1 MAHSGNHGRFSRA
14 VLSPMPS
21 TRTAPGIRRPMS
33 PGTAATPV
41 GRFHSLLNRENQP
54 MDDASL
60 ILMERIFQV
69 VFPLLAIVTAGYV
82 YARRVH
88 TDMSVANRINMD
100 VFTPAL
106 ILSVMADK
114 SFDLALYQP
123 LAIGAVCVVI
133 GSGLLVAP
141 LCRVIR
147 IHPKTFLPPMMFSN
161 SGNLGIPLIVLAF
174 GEQALPAAVVL
185 FLVENSLHFTL
196 GMYMLNPRIHP
207 LSLLRIPMILAAI
220 AGLVISSAGWVLPA
234 FLKTFIDML
243 GQIAIPLML
252 FSLGVR
258 MLSIDLSNWR
268 SGVIGAVLCPLSGVL
283 MALAAQQVLQLDDT
297 QFRYLMLFG
306 ALPPALL
313 NYLVAE
319 RYNQEPQQVASIVL
333 LSNIASLIII
343 PLTLAFIL

>member
-1 MAHSGNHGRFSRA
+1 
-14 VLSPMPS
+14 
-21 TRTAPGIRRPMS
+21 
-33 PGTAATPV
+33 
-41 GRFHSLLNRENQP
+41 
-54 MDDASL
+54 MDDTTL
-60 ILMERIFQV
+60 LLLERIFQV
-69 VFPLLAIVTAGYV
+69 VFPLLAIVTVGYL
-82 YARRVH
+82 YARRIH
-88 TDMSVANRINMD
+88 TDMSVANRVNMD

-123 LAIGAVCVVI
+123 LAVGALCVVI
-133 GSGLLVAP
+133 GSGLLLAP
-141 LCRVIR
+141 LCRLIG
-147 IHPKTFLPPMMFSN
+147 IHPKTFLPPMMFNN
-161 SGNLGIPLIVLAF
+161 SGNLGIPLMVLAF

-196 GMYMLNPRIHP
+196 GTYMLNPRMHP

-220 AGLVISSAGWVLPA
+220 AGLVISGADWVLPVYV
-234 FLKTFIDML
+234 KTFIDML

-268 SGVIGAVLCPLSGVL
+268 SGMIGAVLCPLSGIL
-283 MALAAQQVLQLDDT
+283 MALAVQQVLHLDEA
-297 QFRYLMLFG
+297 QFHYLILFG

-333 LSNIASLIII
+333 LSNIASLVII
-343 PLTLAFIL
+343 PLTLVFIL

>member
-1 MAHSGNHGRFSRA
+1 MD
-14 VLSPMPS
+14 
-21 TRTAPGIRRPMS
+21 
-33 PGTAATPV
+33 GTTY
-41 GRFHSLLNRENQP
+41 SLL
-54 MDDASL
+54 
-60 ILMERIFQV
+60 ERIFQV
-69 VFPLLAIVTAGYV
+69 VFPLLAIVSVGYL

-123 LAIGAVCVVI
+123 LAIGALCVVL
-133 GSGLLVAP
+133 GSGLLLLP
-141 LCRVIR
+141 LCRLIG
-147 IHPKTFLPPMMFSN
+147 IAPKTFLPPMMFNN
-161 SGNLGIPLIVLAF
+161 SGNLGIPLAVLAF

-185 FLVENSLHFTL
+185 FLVENSLHFTV
-196 GMYMLNPRIHP
+196 GMYMLNPRVHP

-220 AGLVISSAGWVLPA
+220 AGLVISSAGLALPA
-234 FLKTFIDML
+234 AIKTFIDML

-258 MLSIDLSNWR
+258 MLSIDFTNWR
-268 SGVIGAVLCPLSGVL
+268 SGVLGAILCPASGL
-283 MALAAQQVLQLDDT
+283 LLAVAVQQILQLDET
-297 QFRYLMLFG
+297 QYLYLLLFG

-333 LSNIASLIII
+333 LSNMASLIII
-343 PLTLAFIL
+343 PLVLAFIL

>member
-1 MAHSGNHGRFSRA
+1 
-14 VLSPMPS
+14 
-21 TRTAPGIRRPMS
+21 
-33 PGTAATPV
+33 
-41 GRFHSLLNRENQP
+41 
-54 MDDASL
+54 MDDATL
-60 ILMERIFQV
+60 LLLERIFQV
-69 VFPLLAIVTAGYV
+69 VFPLLAIVVVGYL
-82 YARRVH
+82 YARRIH
-88 TDMSVANRINMD
+88 TDMSVANRVNMD

-114 SFDLALYQP
+114 SFDLALYQH
-123 LAIGAVCVVI
+123 LAIGALCIVI
-133 GSGLLVAP
+133 GSGLLLAP
-141 LCRVIR
+141 LCRIIGIR
-147 IHPKTFLPPMMFSN
+147 PKTFLPPMMFNN
-161 SGNLGIPLIVLAF
+161 SGNLGIPLAVLAF
-174 GEQALPAAVVL
+174 GEHALPAAVVL
-185 FLVENSLHFTL
+185 FLVENTLHFTL

-220 AGLVISSAGWVLPA
+220 AGLVISGAGWVLPVYV
-234 FLKTFIDML
+234 KTFVDML

-283 MALAAQQVLQLDDT
+283 MALAVQQVLQLEET
-297 QFRYLMLFG
+297 QFHYLLLFG

-319 RYNQEPQQVASIVL
+319 RYNQDPQQVASIVL
-333 LSNIASLIII
+333 LGNIASLVII

>member
-1 MAHSGNHGRFSRA
+1 
-14 VLSPMPS
+14 
-21 TRTAPGIRRPMS
+21 
-33 PGTAATPV
+33 
-41 GRFHSLLNRENQP
+41 
-54 MDDASL
+54 MDDTAL
-60 ILMERIFQV
+60 LLMEKIFQV
-69 VFPLLAIVTAGYV
+69 VFPLLAIVTVGYL
-82 YARRVH
+82 YARRIH
-88 TDMSVANRINMD
+88 TDMSVANRVNMD
-100 VFTPAL
+100 IFTPAL

-123 LAIGAVCVVI
+123 LAIGAVCVVV
-133 GSGLLVAP
+133 GSGILLAP
-141 LCRVIR
+141 LCRIIG

-161 SGNLGIPLIVLAF
+161 SGNLGIPLAVLAF
-174 GEQALPAAVVL
+174 GEHALPAAVVL

-196 GMYMLNPRIHP
+196 GMYMLNPRVHL

-220 AGLVISSAGWVLPA
+220 AGLIISGASLALPVYV
-234 FLKTFIDML
+234 KTFIDML

-268 SGVIGAVLCPLSGVL
+268 SGVIGAVLCPLSGIL
-283 MALAAQQVLQLDDT
+283 MALATQQVLQLDDT
-297 QFRYLMLFG
+297 QFRYLILFG

-333 LSNIASLIII
+333 LSNIASLVII
-343 PLTLAFIL
+343 PLTLVFIL